1 MKFFETSKYHS
12 FKKST
17 YITLRW
23 IGIIGQLIAVNF
35 VYLFLNSSFEFITS
49 NLVIFLGILS
59 NLYLIFIYK
68 KTQLSDRSAFI
79 FLLID
84 ILQLGV
90 LLYLSGGI
98 TNPFV
103 IFILIPSVFSSSNLS
118 LRTNTL
124 LVILTIIIIVFLTFN
139 YQDLPI
145 NLNSDFHNNHYFYY
159 SIPVSLIIALVFL
172 NYFAMTFGTQSRLRK
187 EALGKME
194 EVMAKEHELLSLGGQ
209 AAAAAH
215 SLGTPLSTITIIS
228 HDLMKQFKGQKDIE
242 KDIELLIPIRDNIT
256 VFSIGDE
263 HKIIEKDNFTEI
275 IWKNNSFLDLFKQSS
290 LQDYSKGVIDSS
302 NNLFIRFL
310 SWIRV
315 NFFYPDARLSNLNK
329 IESFLI
335 DYIERKDINLMIT
348 TSPPH
353 SIQLLGKRIKNVINL
368 KGKIIQIKN
377 IQKNQYV
384 GYNRTYKTKTKI
396 KVAIIGLGYEDGIP
410 RSLSNKGYVY
420 FKKNRFKIIGRISMD
435 TFTVDIS
442 KSSHDLNIGMYLDI
456 INDQHKIDK
465 FAKLCKTI
473 PNEIMTSI
481 GKRVYR
487 KYE

>member
-35 VYLFLNSSFEFITS
+35 VYLFLNSSFDFITL

-59 NLYLIFIYK
+59 NLFLIFIYN

-79 FLLID
+79 FLVID
-84 ILQLGV
+84 ILQLGI

-159 SIPVSLIIALVFL
+159 SIPTSLIVALVFL

-215 SLGTPLSTITIIS
+215 SLGTPLSTITIIT
-228 HDLMKQFKGQKDIE
+228 HDLMKQFKGQKDLE
-242 KDIELLIPIRDNIT
+242 KDIELLNSQVERCNEILKRLTLNP
-256 VFSIGDE
+256 VEEDE
-263 HKIIEKDNFTEI
+263 F
-275 IWKNNSFLDLFKQSS
+275 
-290 LQDYSKGVIDSS
+290 ID
-302 NNLFIRFL
+302 
-310 SWIRV
+310 
-315 NFFYPDARLSNLNK
+315 
-329 IESFLI
+329 
-335 DYIERKDINLMIT
+335 KDINIRDYLHEIISSFKEISKKEFVFNFDQDSNPKKIT
-348 TSPPH
+348 K
-353 SIQLLGKRIKNVINL
+353 SIELIYGLRNFIGNANKFAKNTIFINL
-368 KGKIIQIKN
+368 KSDSEITEITVEDDGDGYPKDIMSKIGEPYLKSNYSKDKSKQ
-377 IQKNQYV
+377 
-384 GYNRTYKTKTKI
+384 
-396 KVAIIGLGYEDGIP
+396 GLGLG
-410 RSLSNKGYVY
+410 L
-420 FKKNRFKIIGRISMD
+420 F
-435 TFTVDIS
+435 
-442 KSSHDLNIGMYLDI
+442 
-456 INDQHKIDK
+456 
-465 FAKLCKTI
+465 
-473 PNEIMTSI
+473 I
-481 GKRVYR
+481 GKTLLEKNFASVDCRNSKTRNGAEVIIR
-487 KYE
+487 WNNKELFNI